1 MFWYCRSFHFS
12 STYSTPKCQSDQF
25 PQRKMQNTDLSTKT
39 GQSGRTREGAETSE
53 LGNPPFSPLMLHS
66 AAVVQWLG
74 NTTEAVQWQH
84 QQRGQ
89 QRETAGSSFRP
100 KLHLFTGTQTL
111 AHVVIFTKSFIYTRH
126 VNNISQR
133 VQFELF
139 TLKLSKITIVSS
151 RQKDQRWKNKLT
163 LSLL

>member
-1 MFWYCRSFHFS
+1 MH
-12 STYSTPKCQSDQF
+12 
-25 PQRKMQNTDLSTKT
+25 
-39 GQSGRTREGAETSE
+39 
-53 LGNPPFSPLMLHS
+53 HS
-66 AAVVQWLG
+66 AAVAQWLG

-84 QQRGQ
+84 H
-89 QRETAGSSFRP
+89 QRETAGSSCRP

-139 TLKLSKITIVSS
+139 RFFFPLKAFENHKSFFQTEGPEMEE
-151 RQKDQRWKNKLT
+151 QT
-163 LSLL
+163 HSLLVVSLQLQFFFLCVCMKQGLFS